1 MGIREYIENL
11 LKQREIN
18 IQNEDLQLIVDK
30 ITDYYSSGLVL
41 TDNTKYEII
50 KVINAINDIYDLIE
64 G

>member
-1 MGIREYIENL
+1 MEIREYIENL
-11 LKQREIN
+11 LKEREIN

-30 ITDYYSSGLVL
+30 ITDYYANGLVL
-41 TDNTKYEII
+41 TDKTKCEII